1 MMIVR
6 ALGTAGGDAL
16 ATPAARVKTSRIQD
30 LRIDPERPTALWS
43 TMERFGAAA
52 CQMRLEATTP
62 AERRRR
68 RESTMPIAHRQAEL
82 DWLRGLMLVLM
93 TLTHLPTW
101 YSAAMGQPF
110 GYVSAAEGFVF
121 LSGFLVGSV
130 YTRMARERGFATM
143 RRRIWRRAG
152 VIYAAHVAVLLFLLF
167 VVLPIGVARGA
178 HPITDLASFDLAHP
192 AFALVAGLALV
203 YNPPLLDIL
212 PMYVVFMLV
221 APLLIES
228 GERHGWRAIGVAS
241 AVLWL
246 GAQFGLG
253 RDVYALVTAHWPQAV
268 PYRETGA
275 FSYFAWQAVWTAGIW
290 AGSRS
295 LDGNPLPVLT
305 SRRTVA
311 VAAVAAL
318 AFFAW
323 RHLAGQAPASPAIV
337 AVLLDKWHLGALR
350 VVDSAALVTLVLA
363 MRPAIA
369 RIAESSLLARM
380 GRVSLTVFAAHA
392 AICLVAL
399 AFVADPAPAHL
410 RWRDTALLLATLAAL
425 YGVAWVATEGR
436 RAWPAL
442 SARPHAHTGR

>member
-1 MMIVR
+1 
-6 ALGTAGGDAL
+6 
-16 ATPAARVKTSRIQD
+16 
-30 LRIDPERPTALWS
+30 
-43 TMERFGAAA
+43 
-52 CQMRLEATTP
+52 
-62 AERRRR
+62 
-68 RESTMPIAHRQAEL
+68 MPIAHRQAEL

-93 TLTHLPTW
+93 TMTHLPTW

-110 GYVSAAEGFVF
+110 GFVSAAEGFVF

-143 RRRIWRRAG
+143 RRRVWRRAG
-152 VIYAAHVAVLLFLLF
+152 VIYAVHAAVLLFLLF
-167 VVLPIGVARGA
+167 IVLPIGVARGA

-212 PMYVVFMLV
+212 PMYVVFMLA

-228 GERHGWRAIGVAS
+228 GERHGWRAIGAAS

-246 GAQFGLG
+246 AAQAGFG
-253 RDVYALVTAHWPQAV
+253 RDVYALLTAHWPQVV

-275 FSYFAWQAVWTAGIW
+275 FSYLAWQAVWTAGIW

-295 LDGNPLPVLT
+295 VDGNPLPALA
-305 SRRTVA
+305 SRRAIVA
-311 VAAVAAL
+311 AAAVAV

-323 RHLAGQAPASPAIV
+323 RHLAGQVPSSPPVV
-337 AVLLDKWHLGALR
+337 ALLLDKWHLGALR
-350 VVDSAALVTLVLA
+350 IVDFAALVTLVLA
-363 MRPAIA
+363 VRPAIA
-369 RIAESSLLARM
+369 RIAGSSRVSRM
-380 GRVSLTVFAAHA
+380 GRASLAVFATHA

-410 RWRDTALLLATLAAL
+410 GWRDTALLVATLAAL
-425 YGVAWVATEGR
+425 YGVAWIATEGR

-442 SARPHAHTGR
+442 SARPRADTGR